1 MKRNCN
7 LELPLVT
14 MPSVF
19 SDSSAHEHSYQFYNM
34 LNMEDDQSPNQKQK
48 QHQLTVFYN
57 GRIAASDVTEFQ
69 QARAIILLASGEME
83 DEKRSAIPTSGLSMK
98 RSLQRFLEKRKTRL
112 QCTSP
117 YPITTLHK

>member
-7 LELPLVT
+7 SL
-14 MPSVF
+14 SG
-19 SDSSAHEHSYQFYNM
+19 HEYSYQFSNM
-34 LNMEDDQSPNQKQK
+34 LNMEGDQSPNQKQ
-48 QHQLTVFYN
+48 QQLTVFYN
-57 GRIAASDVTEFQ
+57 GRVAACDVTEF

-112 QCTSP
+112 HCTSP